1 MAKAAAEAEAE
12 AEAKVIIDRESAS
25 EKRQANFTRNAIARN
40 VRPRGPR
47 EDKTRQDR
55 RINITM
61 ASDLARPK
69 GKLRRF

>member
-1 MAKAAAEAEAE
+1 MSAMAEAGT
-12 AEAKVIIDRESAS
+12 EAKVIIDRESAS

-47 EDKTRQDR
+47 PRPGKTRQDK
-55 RINITM
+55 IAALT
-61 ASDLARPK
+61 LPK

>member
-1 MAKAAAEAEAE
+1 MSAMAEAG

-47 EDKTRQDR
+47 PRPRPGKTRQDK
-55 RINITM
+55 IAALT
-61 ASDLARPK
+61 LPK